1 MTLIQSKRNFAIS
14 PTASLMGNRSTST
27 DPRRVLEAGFENLD
41 ITLDI
46 ERRTLWNYMRP
57 ADGLACFTME
67 LLGDIRAMHAAI
79 RDLHATTRQAGGKT
93 LQYVVAASRIPG
105 IYNMGGD
112 LALFANKIRNGD
124 RSVLEAYA
132 HACIDLVYANSVAF
146 GLPVVTIGLVQG
158 DALGG
163 GFECALSYDVII
175 AERSAKLGLPE
186 ILFNLFPGMGA
197 YSFLSRRLD
206 PARAEKMILSG
217 RIYTAEDLFE
227 MGVVDVL
234 AENGEGHYATQAYI
248 ERNTRKHNAYS
259 AVYAAR
265 RRVHPIA
272 EQELRDVVDIW
283 VDAAL
288 NLEAPDLRKM
298 ERLATAQAKRV
309 LAVTGSTSQVAAE

>member
-1 MTLIQSKRNFAIS
+1 
-14 PTASLMGNRSTST
+14 
-27 DPRRVLEAGFENLD
+27 
-41 ITLDI
+41 
-46 ERRTLWNYMRP
+46 MRP
-57 ADGLACFTME
+57 ANGLACFTVE
-67 LLGDIRAMHAAI
+67 LLQDISAMHAAI
-79 RDLHATTRQAGGKT
+79 RNLYAMNRQVGDKT
-93 LQYVVAASRIPG
+93 LQYVVGASHIPG

-112 LALFANKIRNGD
+112 LALFANKIRNGQ

-132 HACIDLVYANSVAF
+132 HACIDLIYTNSIAY
-146 GLPVVTIGLVQG
+146 GLPLVTIGLVQG

-217 RIYTAEDLFE
+217 RIYTAEELFE

-234 AENGEGHYATQAYI
+234 AEDGEGHYAAQTYI
-248 ERNTRKHNAYS
+248 DRNARKHNAYS

-265 RRVHPIA
+265 RRVNPIP

-288 NLEAPDLRKM
+288 NLQAPDLRKM
-298 ERLATAQAKRV
+298 ERLAAAQAKRV
-309 LAVTGSTSQVAAE
+309 LAVTGPASRVAAE

>member
-1 MTLIQSKRNFAIS
+1 MPLIQSKRNFAIS
-14 PTASLMGNRSTST
+14 PTASLMGNRAISA

-57 ADGLACFTME
+57 ANGLACFTME
-67 LLGDIRAMHAAI
+67 LLGDIRAMHAAVH
-79 RDLHATTRQAGGKT
+79 DLHATTRQSGGKT

-112 LALFANKIRNGD
+112 LALFADKIRNGE
-124 RSVLEAYA
+124 RSVLDAYA
-132 HACIDLVYANSVAF
+132 HACIDLVYANSIAF
-146 GLPVVTIGLVQG
+146 GLPLVTIGLVQG

-217 RIYTAEDLFE
+217 RIYTAEELFE

-234 AENGEGHYATQAYI
+234 AEDGDGHYATQAYI
-248 ERNTRKHNAYS
+248 ERNARKHNAYS

-265 RRVHPIA
+265 RRVNPVT

-309 LAVTGSTSQVAAE
+309 LAVTGSASQVAAE

>member
-14 PTASLMGNRSTST
+14 PTASLTGYHASSV

-41 ITLDI
+41 ITLDS
-46 ERRTLWNYMRP
+46 ERRTLWYYMRP
-57 ADGLACFTME
+57 ANGLACFTVE
-67 LLGDIRAMHAAI
+67 LLQDISAMHAAI
-79 RDLHATTRQAGGKT
+79 RNLYAMNRQVGDKT
-93 LQYVVAASRIPG
+93 LQYVVGASHIPG

-112 LALFANKIRNGD
+112 LALFANKIRNGQ

-132 HACIDLVYANSVAF
+132 HACIDLIYTNSIAY
-146 GLPVVTIGLVQG
+146 GLPLVTIGLVQG

-217 RIYTAEDLFE
+217 RIYTAEELFE

-234 AENGEGHYATQAYI
+234 AENGEGHYAAQTYI
-248 ERNTRKHNAYS
+248 DRNARKHNAYS

-265 RRVHPIA
+265 RRVNPIP

-288 NLEAPDLRKM
+288 NLQASDLRKM
-298 ERLATAQAKRV
+298 ERLAAAQAKRV
-309 LAVTGSTSQVAAE
+309 LAVTGPASQVAAE

>member
-1 MTLIQSKRNFAIS
+1 MTLTQSKRNFAIS
-14 PTASLMGNRSTST
+14 PTASLMGNRATST

-46 ERRTLWNYMRP
+46 ERRTLWYYMRP
-57 ADGLACFTME
+57 ANGLACFTME
-67 LLGDIRAMHAAI
+67 LLNDIDAMHATI
-79 RDLHATTRQAGGKT
+79 RELHTTSQQAGDKT
-93 LQYVVAASRIPG
+93 LQYVVGASRIPG

-112 LALFANKIRNGD
+112 LELFASKIRKGE
-124 RSVLEAYA
+124 RSALKTYA
-132 HACIDLVYANSVAF
+132 HACINLVYTNSTAY
-146 GLPVVTIGLVQG
+146 GLPLVTIGLVQG

-197 YSFLSRRLD
+197 YSFLSRRLT
-206 PARAEKMILSG
+206 PAKAEKMILSG
-217 RIYTAEDLFE
+217 RIYTAEELFE

-234 AENGEGHYATQAYI
+234 AEDGDGHYATQAYI
-248 ERNTRKHNAYS
+248 ERNVRKHNAYS

-265 RRVHPIA
+265 KRVNPVT

-298 ERLATAQAKRV
+298 ERLAMAQIKRMR
-309 LAVTGSTSQVAAE
+309 AVTGLGSQVAAE

>member
-14 PTASLMGNRSTST
+14 PTASLTGYHASST

-41 ITLDI
+41 IMLDI

-57 ADGLACFTME
+57 ANGLACFTMD
-67 LLGDIRAMHAAI
+67 LLGDIRAMHTAI
-79 RDLHATTRQAGGKT
+79 RDLHASTRQAGGET
-93 LQYVVAASRIPG
+93 LQYVVAGSNIPG

-112 LALFANKIRNGD
+112 LALFADKIRNGE
-124 RSVLEAYA
+124 RAVLDAYA
-132 HACIDLVYANSVAF
+132 HACIDLVYANSIAF
-146 GLPVVTIGLVQG
+146 GLPLVTIGLVQG

-217 RIYTAEDLFE
+217 RIYTAEELFE

-234 AENGEGHYATQAYI
+234 AEDGEGRCATQAYI
-248 ERNTRKHNAYS
+248 ERNARKHNAYS

-265 RRVHPIA
+265 RRVHPVA

-288 NLEAPDLRKM
+288 NLQAPDLRKM
-298 ERLATAQAKRV
+298 ERLAAAQAKRV
-309 LAVTGSTSQVAAE
+309 LAVTGPASQVAAE

>member
-14 PTASLMGNRSTST
+14 PTASLMDSRATCV

-57 ADGLACFTME
+57 AGGLACFTME

-79 RDLHATTRQAGGKT
+79 RDLHATTRQAGGAP
-93 LQYVVAASRIPG
+93 LQYVVAASHIPG

-112 LALFANKIRNGD
+112 LALFANKIRNGE

-132 HACIDLVYANSVAF
+132 HACVDLVYANSIAF
-146 GLPVVTIGLVQG
+146 GLPLVTIGLVQG

-217 RIYTAEDLFE
+217 RIYTAEELFE

-234 AENGEGHYATQAYI
+234 AEDGEGHYATQAYI
-248 ERNTRKHNAYS
+248 ERNARKHNAYS

-265 RRVHPIA
+265 RRVHPVA
-272 EQELRDVVDIW
+272 EQELRDVVEIW
-283 VDAAL
+283 IDAAM

-298 ERLATAQAKRV
+298 ERLAAAQARRV
-309 LAVTGSTSQVAAE
+309 LATTGPASRVAAE

>member
-1 MTLIQSKRNFAIS
+1 MTLIQPKRSFATS
-14 PTASLMGNRSTST
+14 PTALLMASRASSA

-57 ADGLACFTME
+57 ADGLACFTMD
-67 LLGDIRAMHAAI
+67 LLGDIRTMHAAI
-79 RDLHATTRQAGGKT
+79 RSLHAATRQAGGNT
-93 LQYVVAASRIPG
+93 LQYVVAASHIPG

-112 LALFANKIRNGD
+112 LALFANKIRSNE

-132 HACIDLVYANSVAF
+132 HACIDLVYANSIAF
-146 GLPVVTIGLVQG
+146 GLPLVTIGLVQG

-217 RIYTAEDLFE
+217 RIYTAEELFE

-234 AENGEGHYATQAYI
+234 AEDGEGHYATQAYI
-248 ERNTRKHNAYS
+248 ERNARKHNAYS

-265 RRVHPIA
+265 RRVHPVT

-298 ERLATAQAKRV
+298 ERLAAAQARRV
-309 LAVTGSTSQVAAE
+309 LGAMGTAPGVAAE